1 MKKRTFCAR
10 PLVEVTY
17 VLKYLARDGV
27 RHEIINKDY
36 AEIQR
41 AARYLKEKGVK
52 DLEISVRLP
61 NKKES
66 SGMFPVN
73 N

>member
-41 AARYLKEKGVK
+41 TARYLKEKGAE
-52 DLEISVRLP
+52 DIDILVRLP
-61 NKKES
+61 KKES

-73 N
+73 D

>member
-1 MKKRTFCAR
+1 MKKRTFCTR

-41 AARYLKEKGVK
+41 AARYLKEKGVE
-52 DLEISVRLP
+52 DVDILVRLP
-61 NKKES
+61 KKES
-66 SGMFPVN
+66 SGMFPSK
-73 N
+73 

>member
-1 MKKRTFCAR
+1 MKKRTFCAK
-10 PLVEVTY
+10 PLVDVTY

-41 AARYLKEKGVK
+41 AARYLKERGAEDV
-52 DLEISVRLP
+52 DILVRLP
-61 NKKES
+61 KKES

>member
-41 AARYLKEKGVK
+41 AARYLKEKGAEDV
-52 DLEISVRLP
+52 DILARLP
-61 NKKES
+61 KKES
-66 SGMFPVN
+66 LGMFPVN